1 MLMANFDWLRDALD
15 NFIVAISNYAGFL
28 QRQHDITSRNH
39 ASEVPVRTID
49 QSTTIRIHKRN
60 IWVAPIDKGKYHRL
74 ECFLTDLL
82 PWIVFRMDRSMI
94 RRNQD

>member
-28 QRQHDITSRNH
+28 QRQRDITGRNH
-39 ASEVPVRTID
+39 ALEVPVRTID

-60 IWVAPIDKGKYHRL
+60 IWVAPIDKGKYYRF
-74 ECFLTDLL
+74 ECFLTNLL
-82 PWIVFRMDRSMI
+82 PWIPVDI
-94 RRNQD
+94 EEYLPTDPV